1 LSRDHQGAADGPTE
15 QSKLARIFGRI
26 VDVREDELRALL
38 LSCAYFFCVLSA
50 YYVLRPIR
58 DEMGIAGGVR
68 NLPWLFTGTLL
79 ATLAAQPFF
88 AALVARFPRRQFIP
102 YTYRFFMLNLVGFF
116 ILLKVLPAENQ
127 VWVGRAFFIWT
138 SVFNLFVVSVFW
150 AFMADVFHPEQGKRL
165 FGFIGVGGTAGG
177 IVGGMLTAV
186 LAQRI
191 GPPQLFLISVV
202 LLELAAQCV
211 RRFPAGV
218 GAATPAQAEGDVAS
232 ADSPAGRQ
240 RPAPS
245 ANAEL
250 PIGGSIIAGITH
262 VAKSPYLIGI
272 ALYMLLF
279 TLGSTFLYYQ
289 QAAIIEQHFT
299 DRALRTSVLA
309 RIDVAVNVLT
319 IVTQVFLTGR
329 LVRLLGI
336 GVTLALI
343 PALSVLGFLGLGLM
357 PSVGL
362 LVTFLVLR
370 RAGEFAVARPVRE
383 VLFTVIPRE
392 DKYKAK
398 SFIDTFVYRAGD
410 QVGAWSYGI
419 MMWLGMGMAAIAFTA
434 VPIAVVWLLIAIWL
448 GRRQRALQHAYTGPA
463 IAAHVPAPARG

>member
-1 LSRDHQGAADGPTE
+1 MSKHREGAGGGPTAP
-15 QSKLARIFGRI
+15 STIARLFGRI

-68 NLPWLFTGTLL
+68 NLPWLFTGTML

-88 AALVARFPRRQFIP
+88 AALVARFPRRRFIP

-116 ILLKVLPAENQ
+116 VLLKILPAENQ
-127 VWVGRAFFIWT
+127 VWVGRAFFVWI
-138 SVFNLFVVSVFW
+138 SVFNMFVVSVFW

-165 FGFIGVGGTAGG
+165 FGFIGVGGTAGA
-177 IVGGMLTAV
+177 IVGGLVTAS

-191 GPPQLFLISVV
+191 GPPQLFLVSVV

-218 GAATPAQAEGDVAS
+218 GAAIPARAEGDVAS
-232 ADSPAGRQ
+232 TERSASGQAPDPAAD
-240 RPAPS
+240 
-245 ANAEL
+245 AER
-250 PIGGSIIAGITH
+250 PIGGSIVAGITH
-262 VAKSPYLIGI
+262 VARSPYLIGI
-272 ALYMLLF
+272 SLYMLLF

-289 QAAIIEQHFT
+289 QASIIEQHFV

-329 LVRLLGI
+329 LVRVLGI

-343 PALSVLGFLGLGLM
+343 PAMSVLGFLGLGLM
-357 PSVGL
+357 PSVAL
-362 LVTFLVLR
+362 LVAFLVMR
-370 RAGEFAVARPVRE
+370 RAGEYAVARPVRE
-383 VLFTVIPRE
+383 VLFTVVPRE

-434 VPIAVVWLLIAIWL
+434 VPISVIWLMIAVWL
-448 GRRQRALQHAYTGPA
+448 GRRQRVLQHAYTGAALP
-463 IAAHVPAPARG
+463 AHVPAPARG